1 MTSLLHAFA
10 AALLLA
16 TVMTVGDYVWAAFH
30 IPHRTFYGILH
41 GAVMCLFIGAV
52 IGARAGRILVGAS
65 AGPFIGIV
73 AAGTFY
79 LIAPRSGWGAMLPAW
94 MVFWSLFS
102 VLQQQLPP
110 AGQPEPRWRA
120 GLRGFAA
127 AVLSGLA
134 FYTISG
140 IWTRPAP
147 DGPNYAVHF
156 ASWWF
161 AFLPGF
167 LALFL
172 RTGSPSASPSS
183 NLRR

>member
-1 MTSLLHAFA
+1 MITSLIHASG

-16 TVMTVGDYVWAAFH
+16 IVMTVGDYVWAAFD

-52 IGARAGRILVGAS
+52 IGGRAGRILVGAS
-65 AGPFIGIV
+65 AGPFIGV
-73 AAGTFY
+73 FAAVVFY
-79 LIAPRSGWGAMLPAW
+79 VLAPSAGWGAMLPAW
-94 MVFWSLFS
+94 MTFWSLFS
-102 VLQQQLPP
+102 LLQQQLPP
-110 AGQPEPRWRA
+110 VERREPGWHA
-120 GLRGFAA
+120 GLRGVAA

-134 FYTISG
+134 FYAISG
-140 IWTRPAP
+140 IWTRHDPG
-147 DGPNYAVHF
+147 GPNYAVHF

-172 RTGSPSASPSS
+172 PTRLSRS
-183 NLRR
+183 